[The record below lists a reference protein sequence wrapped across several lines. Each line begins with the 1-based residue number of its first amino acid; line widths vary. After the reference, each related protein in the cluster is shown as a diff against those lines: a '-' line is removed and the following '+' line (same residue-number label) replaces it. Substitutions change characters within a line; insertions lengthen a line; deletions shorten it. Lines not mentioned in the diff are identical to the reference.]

1 MTIYN
6 SHTVFSGETRKRPW
20 KRPPQWSAMT
30 SAMTLGETN
39 YSLIFDIRAFA
50 RVSRDGSIYIA
61 PEIVAKVFAE
71 VSAESIQIIILI

>member
-1 MTIYN
+1 
-6 SHTVFSGETRKRPW
+6 
-20 KRPPQWSAMT
+20 MT